1 LTPRTG
7 FLAATL
13 VAIVSGVPPVTADE
27 APLAVHMIQ
36 GPGATSPYEGRRVTV
51 HGIVTGDFQDYG
63 KAGNGRLG
71 GFYIASLEPDAD
83 PATSEGLFVFE
94 KGARLG
100 DVRTGNIVEVGGVVQ
115 EFYGETQLVADA
127 VRVRGSDTVRTNDIV
142 FPVEDF
148 ERYEGMLLRIREPM
162 LIAGNHDLERFGTL
176 TIAAGGRP
184 YQFTNENRPDRRGY
198 REAEA
203 EARAHSL
210 ILDDGFRS
218 ENRQPV
224 RYLGLSPPPR
234 AGNALTGLTGNLRW
248 SRGSGGK
255 GDPAYRLMPTAD
267 VSVLERNSRE
277 FPRAREG
284 NLRVVSFNVLNLFEG
299 LGNGRP
305 ICGPK
310 GNADCR
316 GADTALERDRQLAK
330 IVTALALLDADI
342 VALAE
347 LENDARDSLDL
358 LVSALG
364 AAGLD
369 YEYVDA
375 GTIGSDAIKVGL
387 LFRPSRVRTVG
398 RHQILDRRFD
408 GRFDSSRNRPA
419 LAQRF
424 ALVANDAKLLVVA
437 NHLKSKGSD
446 CDEVNDPNRGD
457 GQGNCN
463 VTRTRAA
470 VALADFVHD
479 ARDNDKALVMGD
491 FNAYLL
497 EDPIRALTDAGF
509 VNLLAAE
516 KGTRAYTYVFRGQAG
531 ALDYAFAS
539 AALARE
545 VRQGFAWH
553 SNADE
558 PPLFDYNLD
567 RNRDPAIFDGA
578 TPWRSSDHD
587 PVVVDIDLRP

>member
-1 LTPRTG
+1 MMARTYR
-7 FLAATL
+7 L
-13 VAIVSGVPPVTADE
+13 VAMLLAVTSGTQAVIADE
-27 APLAVHMIQ
+27 TPLAVHRIQ
-36 GPGATSPYEGRRVTV
+36 GPGATSPFEGRQVTV

-63 KAGNGRLG
+63 EEANGRLG
-71 GFYIASLEPDAD
+71 GFFIASLEPDAD

-94 KGARLG
+94 RGTRTG
-100 DVRTGNIVEVGGVVQ
+100 DVGTGDIVEVRGVVQ

-127 VRVRGSDTVRTNDIV
+127 VRITGRDTVPTTGIA
-142 FPVEDF
+142 FPVDDF
-148 ERYEGMLLRIREPM
+148 ERYEGMLLYIPEPM

-176 TIAAGGRP
+176 TLAAGERP
-184 YQFTNENRPDRRGY
+184 YHYTNQNRPDRRGY

-203 EARAHSL
+203 AREALSL
-210 ILDDGFRS
+210 ILDDGFRD
-218 ENRQPV
+218 ENRQSV
-224 RYLGLSPPPR
+224 RYLGQSVPPR
-234 AGNALTGLTGNLRW
+234 AGNALEGLTGNLRW

-267 VSVLERNSRE
+267 VTVLERNSRE
-277 FPRAREG
+277 LPPARDG

-305 ICGPK
+305 VCGPQ

-347 LENDARDSLDL
+347 LENDARDSLDI
-358 LVSALG
+358 LVTALG
-364 AAGLD
+364 NAGLD
-369 YEYVDA
+369 YDYVDA

-387 LFRPSRVRTVG
+387 LFRPARVRTVG
-398 RHQILDRRFD
+398 LHRILDARFD

-424 ALVANDAKLLVVA
+424 ALEANDAELLVVA
-437 NHLKSKGSD
+437 NHFKSKGSD
-446 CDEVNDPNRGD
+446 CDEVNDPDRGD

-463 VTRTRAA
+463 LTRTRAA
-470 VALADFVHD
+470 VALADFVH
-479 ARDNDKALVMGD
+479 AERDDDEALVMGD
-491 FNAYLL
+491 LNAYLL
-497 EDPIRALTDAGF
+497 EDPVRALTDAGF
-509 VNLLAAE
+509 VNLLEREA
-516 KGTRAYTYVFRGQAG
+516 GTSAYTYVFRGQAG
-531 ALDYAFAS
+531 TLDYAFATP
-539 AALARE
+539 ALARK

-567 RNRDPAIFDGA
+567 RNRDPAIFDGG